1 MYGGRLKEFWFV
13 YKGGKTNIFI
23 IIKNVFLNIS
33 GGILCSGVLFKHVR
47 GFVLGDILVLRQEGK
62 IGVKKVAASC

>member
-1 MYGGRLKEFWFV
+1 MGLYWWLYRGRLKKFWFV

-33 GGILCSGVLFKHVR
+33 GGILCGGVLFKHVR
-47 GFVLGDILVLRQEGK
+47 GFVLGGYFSFKARR
-62 IGVKKVAASC
+62 